1 MTQVNAAYPVRSVAL
16 TCDFFRAEPKS
27 EGFVNFQTRNLAW
40 LEQMVGAKSTWA
52 RWGVKTSVVTAPID
66 AKAFKRA
73 LGNSATYANYLS
85 DADQAW
91 ASLYNIEDVED
102 VTVFPAAFA
111 ALLQHDLVVGFELP
125 PTLKRVLH
133 RAGKRYISFY
143 IHPIRFLRDLCLL
156 VTTNSNE
163 VAALVAQ
170 GAVPEDEVDFQVRR
184 FSALFARQQLPA
196 LSLPDGSPVLVG
208 QTEKDSVLI
217 RGGHFTNWQNYE
229 SEISELLG
237 PHPEVIFLEHPYRA
251 NSALVTEYLRGR
263 HGKTVISLRANSYG
277 VMFSPLQT
285 PFVLTLA
292 SSLGVEARYAGR
304 DSTFLYCDPRTKF
317 VLSGVDVP
325 GALMVSHAVLQGEFW
340 QAVFSGDFNKS
351 KPSGG
356 AATNA
361 FPLGDNYIRNSLDAW
376 AFRPLQSASGIEPVR
391 KLMLPATT
399 APQHR
404 LDTLH
409 AKLCASVPGAA
420 PPPTINGQ
428 TQLPWGAVSTLPKPF
443 VIGPRSALNLA
454 QAAASHYLVDGFHP
468 PEGWGV
474 WSRGQY
480 AKLVLPVDMAGAAE
494 LELNITMVVKAFDGL
509 MAQAPVMQITM
520 DGREVGM
527 VLFRA
532 SAKNEQEISF
542 TGRIKTAPCHIE
554 FYVSNTAS
562 PAVLGQSPDQREL
575 GFGLCALNVAV
586 SMASEPAHS
595 ENRAESFGKF
605 WGISAN
611 EVAGEMITTQQIGG
625 AE

>member
-1 MTQVNAAYPVRSVAL
+1 MTQVNAAYPVRNVAL

-52 RWGVKTSVVTAPID
+52 RWGVKTSVVAVPTE

-73 LGNSATYANYLS
+73 LGNNGIYSNYLG
-85 DADQAW
+85 DADQTW
-91 ASLYNIEDVED
+91 ASLYDIEDVED
-102 VTVFPAAFA
+102 VTVFPAAFD

-125 PTLKRVLH
+125 PTLKRALH

-143 IHPIRFLRDLCLL
+143 IHPVRFLRDLCLL

-184 FSALFARQQLPA
+184 FSALFAHQQLPA
-196 LSLPDGSPVLVG
+196 LSLPDGLPVLVG
-208 QTEKDSVLI
+208 QTAKDSVLI
-217 RGGHFTNWQNYE
+217 RGGRFTNWQNYE

-237 PHPEVIFLEHPYRA
+237 PYPEVIFLEHPYRA
-251 NSALVTEYLRGR
+251 NSALITEYLRGR

-277 VMFSPLQT
+277 VMFSPVQT
-285 PFVLTLA
+285 PFFLTLA
-292 SSLGVEARYAGR
+292 SSLGVEARCAGR
-304 DSTFLYCDPRTKF
+304 DSTFLYQDPRTKF
-317 VLSGVDVP
+317 VLRGVDVP
-325 GALMVSHAVLQGEFW
+325 GAPMVSHAVLQDEFW
-340 QAVFSGDFNKS
+340 KAVFSGDFNKS
-351 KPSGG
+351 KPSSG

-391 KLMLPATT
+391 KLLLPAAT

-404 LDTLH
+404 LDILH

-420 PPPTINGQ
+420 PPPTINGH
-428 TQLPWGAVSTLPKPF
+428 TQLPWGAVETLPKPF
-443 VIGPRSALNLA
+443 VIGPRSELNLA
-454 QAAASHYLVDGFHP
+454 QAAASHYLVDGFHS

-474 WSRGQY
+474 WSRGKY
-480 AKLVLPVDMAGAAE
+480 ARLVLPVDMAGAADV
-494 LELNITMVVKAFDGL
+494 ELNITMVVKAFDGL

-542 TGRIKTAPCHIE
+542 TGRIKTAPCDIE
-554 FYVSNTAS
+554 FYVSNIGS
-562 PAVLGQSPDQREL
+562 PAVLGQSLDPREL
-575 GFGLCALNVAV
+575 CFGLCVLSVTMSVAN
-586 SMASEPAHS
+586 EPAHNKS
-595 ENRAESFGKF
+595 LTENFGKF
-605 WGISAN
+605 WGISTH
-611 EVAGEMITTQQIGG
+611 EVVGEAATARFSGG